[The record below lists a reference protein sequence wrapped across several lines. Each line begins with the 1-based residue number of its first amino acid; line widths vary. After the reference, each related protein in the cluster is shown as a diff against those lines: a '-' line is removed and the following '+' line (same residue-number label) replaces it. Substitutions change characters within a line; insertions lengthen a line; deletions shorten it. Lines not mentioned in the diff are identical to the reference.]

1 MSMLAVDVSSDES
14 IAKGDEVVLIGI
26 QGDQEL
32 SVSSFSDFSQLINY
46 ELLTRLPQNIP
57 RIIAK

>member
-1 MSMLAVDVSSDES
+1 MLAVNITMDDA
-14 IAKGDEVVLIGI
+14 IKKGDEVVLIGT

-46 ELLTRLPQNIP
+46 ELLTRLPDDIP
-57 RIIAK
+57 RIITE